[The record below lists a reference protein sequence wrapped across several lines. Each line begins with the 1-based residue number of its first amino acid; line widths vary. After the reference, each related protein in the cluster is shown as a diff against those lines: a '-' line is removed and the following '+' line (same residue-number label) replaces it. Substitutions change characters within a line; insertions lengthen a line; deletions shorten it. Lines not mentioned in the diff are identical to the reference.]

1 MQPNRYLPLEFIRR
15 KPANRVPEQKLID
28 LHTSIPKVLRI
39 AIRDAVKTYSA
50 PDRHEG
56 MHFQVY
62 GRKGEPCF
70 VCGEKDKNDGTR
82 WADNL
87 FLSELPAKVVK

>member
-15 KPANRVPEQKLID
+15 SRRTGYREQKLMD
-28 LHTSIPKVLRI
+28 LHASIPKVLRI
-39 AIRDAVKTYSA
+39 AIRDAVKTYRA

-82 WADNL
+82 RADNL
-87 FLSELPAKVVK
+87 FLSELPAEVVK